1 MCLNLIQSNRRSDI
15 SDASS
20 NKVSKRTILWLAQ
33 YFSLITMRRL
43 GWQNKIDFDL
53 KPVVR
58 SYVSHLENLGRT
70 TVRDDLQD
78 CRTLDLL
85 KLREKKK
92 IVMTRSQINIGQI
105 MSKLIQKLIF
115 YNWITPNVSNC
126 LWLLKYFCRGKQFQK
141 DYI

>member
-1 MCLNLIQSNRRSDI
+1 M
-15 SDASS
+15 
-20 NKVSKRTILWLAQ
+20 
-33 YFSLITMRRL
+33 
-43 GWQNKIDFDL
+43 DFDL

-115 YNWITPNVSNC
+115 YN
-126 LWLLKYFCRGKQFQK
+126 
-141 DYI
+141 